1 MSRKST
7 YLVVSFFLVL
17 SLSKGAE
24 SATMVAHWRFDNDAT
39 DSAGGI
45 DGTLT
50 NGAQFTTDAIVGSH
64 ALVLDSSRSQYVD
77 FGNPPNLPAGRA
89 ARSMCGWAKTDTIAS
104 GWKWIAAYGSEGT
117 SLAMFIGM
125 NGTSLY
131 GGGYGDDIEVSGFWD
146 VDVWHHICLTYDGSI
161 ARLYTD
167 GTEAAS
173 ASKNWNL
180 VLNRAHVGRQV
191 NNFIEFWDGMVDD
204 VRIYDYALSPAE
216 VKKLATLPKAT
227 KPSPADGAIRPETWA
242 SLSWSPGSSA
252 VSHDVYF
259 GESFIDVN
267 DGTGETFRGSQD
279 VDSLYFVVGFSGYP
293 YPDGLVPGTTYY
305 WRIDEVNDLDPNS
318 PWKGDVWSFMV
329 PSKIAYNPS
338 PPDGAKF
345 IDPETTLSWTG
356 GFGAKL
362 HTVYFGDN
370 FDDVSNATTGMSAG
384 TYDYNPG
391 TLEFDKTYY
400 WRIDEYD
407 GSTTNKGDTWSFKIL
422 PEIPISDPNL
432 ICWWKLDEGQGV
444 TAIDWSGHGNHGT
457 LVNGPKWVP
466 GYDEGALE
474 MDGSD
479 DCVDFGSALGLP
491 YGRSERSICGWGK
504 ADSIADGYRWIV
516 SYGSS
521 AAAGQA
527 LFLGMN
533 ADDLVGGGMYD
544 DVWGYG
550 FWEVDVWHHICL
562 TYDGSTA
569 RLYADGIEVASEAKE
584 WDLALS
590 SGYIGRQVSYLEFWD
605 GQVDDVRI
613 YDKVLT
619 PDDIMKVMTGDPL
632 LAWNPSPANG
642 STPDIHATLPLSW
655 SPGDE
660 AVQHDAYFGA
670 NADAVA
676 DADTSTAG
684 VYRERQIATTYTPPE
699 GIEWG
704 GGPYYWRVDEYNADG
719 TISKGKVWSFT
730 VADYLS
736 IDDFEDYDAGENQI
750 WYAWHDGLG
759 YGTPGTQQYFAG
771 NGTGSVVGDE
781 ATASYTEESI
791 VNSGTQAMPFSYD
804 NKQGYAKYS
813 EVEMTLTAQRDFGPR
828 DWTQEGVEELSLWFR
843 GYAASVGSFVEGPV
857 GTYNI
862 TASGA
867 DIWAVN
873 GVEAD
878 EFHFAYKMLSGP
890 GSIVAKVES
899 VDNTNE
905 LAKAGV
911 MIRET
916 LDPDSAHAFACISPS
931 SGVASQGRYDT
942 GGASFN
948 TNQLGIAAPHWVKLE
963 RDVSGNF
970 TVSHSANGSSWQPVQ
985 DAAPQNIPM
994 SANVYIGLALT
1005 SHDPALMCRAVFSNV
1020 TITGT
1025 VGPQWAHQ
1033 DIGIISNDAEPMY
1046 VAVSNI
1052 AGEPAVVYHDDPSA
1066 ATIDTWTE
1074 WIIPLKTFVDKGIN
1088 LSDVDKIAIGLG
1100 TKGNMTAPGGSG
1112 KMFIDDIRLY
1122 RPKDAAAE

>member
-7 YLVVSFFLVL
+7 YLVVCFFLVL

-39 DSAGGI
+39 DSAGDI
-45 DGTLT
+45 DGTLM
-50 NGAQFTTDAIVGSH
+50 NGADFTTDAIVGSH
-64 ALVLDSSRSQYVD
+64 ALVLDSPRSQYVD

-89 ARSMCGWAKTDTIAS
+89 ARSMCGWAMTDTIAS
-104 GWKWIAAYGSEGT
+104 GWRWIAAYGSEGT

-131 GGGYGDDIEVSGFWD
+131 GGGYGDDIFVSGFWD
-146 VDVWHHICLTYDGSI
+146 VGVWHHICLTYDGSM

-167 GTEAAS
+167 GAEATS
-173 ASKNWNL
+173 ATKNWNL
-180 VLNRAHVGRQV
+180 ALNRAHVGRQV
-191 NNFIEFWDGMVDD
+191 NGYAEFWDGLIDD

-216 VKKLATLPKAT
+216 VKKLAALPKAT
-227 KPSPADGAIRPETWA
+227 KPSPADGAIHPDTWA
-242 SLSWSPGSSA
+242 SLSWSAGGYA

-259 GESFIDVN
+259 GESFDDVN
-267 DGTGETFRGSQD
+267 DGIGGTFYGNQATM
-279 VDSLYFVVGFSGYP
+279 YFVVGFPGYP
-293 YPDGLVPGTTYY
+293 YPDGLIPGTTYY
-305 WRIDEVNDLDPNS
+305 WRIDEVNDPDPNS
-318 PWKGDVWSFMV
+318 PWKGDVWNFTV

-338 PPDGAKF
+338 PSDGAKF
-345 IDPETTLSWTG
+345 IDPSTILNWTG

-370 FDDVSNATTGMSAG
+370 FDDVSNATAGMSAG
-384 TYDYNPG
+384 TFTYNPG

-400 WRIDEYD
+400 WRIDEFD
-407 GSTTNKGDTWSFKIL
+407 GSATNKGDTWSFKTL
-422 PEIPISDPNL
+422 PDIPISDPNL
-432 ICWWKLDEGQGV
+432 ICWWKLDEGQGT

-491 YGRSERSICGWGK
+491 YGRSERSLCGWGK
-504 ADSIADGYRWIV
+504 ADSIADGWRWIA

-521 AAAGQA
+521 AVAGQA
-527 LFLGMN
+527 LFIGMN
-533 ADDLVGGGMYD
+533 ANDLVGGGMYD
-544 DVWGYG
+544 DVWAYD

-590 SGYIGRQVSYLEFWD
+590 SAYIGRQVSYLEFWD
-605 GQVDDVRI
+605 GMVDDVRI
-613 YDKVLT
+613 YDKVLS
-619 PDDIMKVMTGDPL
+619 PDEIVKVMAGDPL

-642 STPDIHATLPLSW
+642 STPDIHAALPLNW
-655 SPGDE
+655 SPGDQ
-660 AVQHDAYFGA
+660 AVQHDVYFGA
-670 NADAVA
+670 NTDAVA
-676 DADTSTAG
+676 DADTSTTG
-684 VYRERQIATTYTPPE
+684 VYRNRQSTTNYTPPE

-736 IDDFEDYDAGENQI
+736 IDDFENYDAGDNQI

-759 YGTPGTQQYFAG
+759 YGTPGTELYYPG
-771 NGTGSVVGDE
+771 NGTGAIAGDE
-781 ATASYTEESI
+781 TTSSYTEENI
-791 VNSGTQAMPFSYD
+791 VNSGTHAMPFSYD
-804 NKQGYAKYS
+804 NNKQGSAKYS
-813 EVEMTLTAQRDFGPR
+813 EVEMTLTAQPDHGYR
-828 DWTQEGVEELSLWFR
+828 DWTQQGVEELSLWFR

-857 GTYNI
+857 GTYTV
-862 TASGA
+862 TASGT
-867 DIWAVN
+867 DIW
-873 GVEAD
+873 GSAD
-878 EFHFAYKMLSGP
+878 QFHFAYKILSGP
-890 GSIVAKVES
+890 GSIVAKVVS
-899 VDNTNE
+899 VDNTSVW
-905 LAKAGV
+905 AKAGV

-916 LDPDSAHAFACISPS
+916 LDPDSVHAFACITPS
-931 SGVASQGRYDT
+931 SGVAAQGRYDT

-948 TNQLGIAAPHWVKLE
+948 TNQLGIAAPNWVKLE
-963 RDVSGNF
+963 RDISGNF
-970 TVSHSANGSSWQPVQ
+970 TVSHSADGSSWQPVQ
-985 DAAPQNIPM
+985 GATPQNLPM

-1005 SHDPALMCRAVFSNV
+1005 AQNAALTCQAVFSNV
-1020 TITGT
+1020 TISGSA
-1025 VGPQWAHQ
+1025 GPQWANQ
-1033 DIGIISNDAEPMY
+1033 DIGIISNDAEPMF

-1052 AGEPAVVYHDDPSA
+1052 AGEPAVAYHDDPDA

-1074 WIIPLKTFVDKGIN
+1074 WIIPLKTFSDQGIN
-1088 LSDVDKIAIGLG
+1088 LSNVDRIAIGLG

-1122 RPKDAAAE
+1122 RPRDAAAE